1 MKSKMTKA
9 ISVALVISLLLC
21 TFVACNSTEKQ
32 DYEKEFEVEVKTETT
47 TTEPVYELAE
57 DVNPLTGIAN
67 LSEGAK
73 GKRPVAIMIANTPE
87 AGSQWGM
94 MTPDL
99 TIEGLIEENKMGM
112 MWVYADYTKIPNQVG
127 PIAPADSSFADIAQ
141 DMNAIYVHWDGETSE
156 DIDNIDGAKYNG
168 TYFFHDSSKSLTT
181 EYQRATSQSYISSA
195 ISIIGYQMS
204 HDLKDYAP
212 YRVAVDGAKLPI
224 SELKG
229 KIQFLSLTFT
239 ESIVYNFLYNDEDK
253 LYYNSINGVPVTDEK
268 GNQRAYRNVVYLIV
282 EMKIEDGKVEWV
294 FDNEKSLHEKWGGA
308 SISDGV
314 GQQIY
319 WRIDSETRQLKIY
332 NADKKPLELNPGN
345 TWIGFVPVANRKLT
359 HKCADRSKCSVCQ
372 QEQTTEEQN

>member
-1 MKSKMTKA
+1 MIKA

-21 TFVACNSTEKQ
+21 TFVACNSTEIQ
-32 DYEKEFEVEVKTETT
+32 DYEKDFDVEIKPETT

-73 GKRPVAIMIANTPE
+73 GKRPVAIMVANTPE
-87 AGSQWGM
+87 AGPQWGM

-127 PIAPADSSFADIAQ
+127 PIAPSDSSFADIAQ

-181 EYQRATSQSYISSA
+181 EYQRATSQSYIQSA

-212 YRVAVDGAKLPI
+212 YRVAVDGAKLPKT
-224 SELKG
+224 EKKG
-229 KIQFLSLTFT
+229 KTQFLSLTFA
-239 ESIVYNFLYNDEDK
+239 ENIVYNFLYNEEDK
-253 LYYNSINGVPVTDEK
+253 LYYNSINDVPLTDEK
-268 GNQRAYRNVVYLIV
+268 GNQKAYRNVVYLFV
-282 EMKIEDGKVEWV
+282 ETEVVDGKV
-294 FDNEKSLHEKWGGA
+294 KWNFGKEGVYQELGA
-308 SISDGV
+308 SITDGM
-314 GQQIY
+314 GQQIF
-319 WRIDSETRQLKIY
+319 WKIDSETHQLKIY
-332 NADKKPLELNPGN
+332 DAIKKPLELNPGN
-345 TWIGFVPVANRKLT
+345 TWIGIVPIANRKMI

-372 QEQTTEEQN
+372 QGQSTEEQN